1 MNASLFAYVALPF
14 RMSAVIDLIDL
25 VRLRVDI
32 YHNARVCGDWR
43 LVQHSDGEACFHL
56 STQGGFILDVPSYGN
71 WLVDEGDLV
80 IFPKELPHTMVPV
93 DSFSGPQQHLSIPES
108 QDIPGTSMLC
118 GRVTFLHRGSQQLLN
133 ALPAVFVIRMTDNT
147 PWLLRLN
154 DMMLEESLASTKQAN
169 AILNRLTELLM
180 SYALRHF
187 VEQEPRSNGVLALYS
202 HRHISRAI
210 KAIHEQPAETW
221 SLAALAGIANM
232 SRTRFAETF
241 KRVSGWSPMQYLAWW
256 RMQLAWSLLHSGKHV
271 ANVADEVGYKSEAAF
286 SRVFRKHFDI
296 SAGAVRR
303 SSHGAKVD

>member
-1 MNASLFAYVALPF
+1 
-14 RMSAVIDLIDL
+14 MSAVIDLIDL

-56 STQGGFILDVPSYGN
+56 STQGGFILDVPSHGN

-93 DSFSGPQQHLSIPES
+93 DSFCGSQRHLPISDAQH
-108 QDIPGTSMLC
+108 IPGTSMLC
-118 GRVTFLHRGSQQLLN
+118 GRVTFLHSSSQQLLN
-133 ALPAVFVIRMTDNT
+133 ALPAVFVIRMSDDT

-154 DMMLEESLASTKQAN
+154 EMLLEESLASSNQAN

-187 VEQEPRSNGVLALYS
+187 VEHESRSSGVLALYS

-210 KAIHEQPAETW
+210 KAIHDQPAEIW
-221 SLAALAGIANM
+221 SLAALASIANM
-232 SRTRFAETF
+232 SRTRFAQTF
-241 KRVSGWSPMQYLAWW
+241 RRVSGWTPMRYLAWW

-286 SRVFRKHFDI
+286 SRAFRKHFAT
-296 SAGAVRR
+296 SAGVVRR
-303 SSHGAKVD
+303 SGHGETID